1 VQALLSA
8 GADPNFQHSHG
19 IGSVLCAATF
29 TQNESKRSLDKR
41 IALVRLQLM
50 WHSLMQYLRSFFI

>member
-8 GADPNFQHSHG
+8 GADPNLQHSYG
-19 IGSVLCAATF
+19 IGSVLCAVTF

-50 WHSLMQYLRSFFI
+50 WHSLTH